1 MTTLLAPPDQQP
13 ADDDGT
19 VGDGRRDRTLR
30 RLAVASVVVA
40 ITPIVFAA
48 ARAIHNG
55 WLPTGDNAYFTIRAR
70 DVFTAHPPLL
80 GTWTSASLS
89 LGKDIN
95 NPGPMLFDLLA
106 LPVRVNGAWGLVIG
120 VALINVMAVV
130 GIALVARRLG
140 GPALVIASMAM
151 AAALAWSMGSEILF
165 EPWQP
170 HSLLLPFL
178 CLLMLVWGLVQGD
191 LVLFPWA
198 VFVASLIVQT
208 HVSYL
213 VLVVGLGAWALGGA
227 IWRSRQMMR
236 ADPDGDARAGL
247 LRKWRRVTVI
257 SLVVG
262 AICWI
267 QPVIEQF
274 TADGQGN
281 LARLATS
288 AGKAQDPVG
297 ARLGVRLVSSVLSV
311 PPFWSRPSFDN
322 RFRPAYGQLI
332 LPGMKDVAGL
342 PSVATAVLSLVVLVA
357 ALGLCLWWAWRRGD
371 RLSASALATALFVTV
386 VTVVA
391 TTAMPVGIFGVLAHQ
406 VRWLWPIGVF
416 ATFALALS
424 VARGLSK
431 NNLGR
436 GAAAFFGVVL
446 LVFSIW
452 NLPTHRL
459 SGGSGND
466 PVTIDVVRKLD
477 KAMDAVEGKGT
488 VLFDVSGLQVFQG
501 YTTPLQAELQ
511 RRGIPF
517 VVGNDPSIFRQLG
530 DNRRFNGQAGI
541 RLFLKQ
547 GPAAR
552 APQPGATRI
561 ALVEGLP
568 ADQKAELDDAWGAV
582 QTLIRDRGLRLLP
595 EADSVAPGSPEEAA
609 VTAIAAA
616 PHTVPDPDLL
626 FAAIQANLLDQ
637 SPDERAAFVRW
648 AALQQQADNLVVAA
662 FLAPVSSAG

>member
-13 ADDDGT
+13 ADDDATAGE
-19 VGDGRRDRTLR
+19 GGHDRTLR
-30 RLAVASVVVA
+30 HLAVASVVVA
-40 ITPIVFAA
+40 ITPIVVAA

-70 DVFTAHPPLL
+70 DVFSAHPPLL

-120 VALINVMAVV
+120 VALINVMAVI
-130 GIALVARRLG
+130 GIALIARRLG
-140 GPALVIASMAM
+140 GPTVVIAAMAM

-178 CLLMLVWGLVQGD
+178 CLLMMVWALVQGD

-227 IWRSRQMMR
+227 IWRTRQLVR
-236 ADPDGDARAGL
+236 ADPDARAGL
-247 LRKWRRVTVI
+247 FRTWRRVTII

-262 AICWI
+262 AVCWI

-288 AGKAQDPVG
+288 AGKAQDAVG

-357 ALGLCLWWAWRRGD
+357 ALGLALWWAWRRRD
-371 RLSASALATALFVTV
+371 RLSSSALATALFVTV
-386 VTVVA
+386 LTVVA

-424 VARGLSK
+424 VARGLGK
-431 NNLGR
+431 NSLGR
-436 GAAAFFGVVL
+436 GAAAFFGGAL

-459 SGGSGND
+459 PGGSGND
-466 PVTIDVVRKLD
+466 PVTVDVVGKLD

-530 DNRRFNGQAGI
+530 DNRRDNGQADV

-547 GPAAR
+547 GQAAR

-561 ALVEGLP
+561 ALVDGVP
-568 ADQKAELDDAWGAV
+568 ADQRRELDDAWGAV
-582 QTLIRDRGLRLLP
+582 QTLIRDHGLQLRP
-595 EADSVAPGSPEEAA
+595 EADAAAPGSPE
-609 VTAIAAA
+609 AAA
-616 PHTVPDPDLL
+616 AQAITEAPHAVPDPDLL

-648 AALQQQADNLVVAA
+648 ASLQQQADNLVVAA
-662 FLAPVSSAG
+662 FLAPVSESQ

>member
-1 MTTLLAPPDQQP
+1 
-13 ADDDGT
+13 
-19 VGDGRRDRTLR
+19 
-30 RLAVASVVVA
+30 
-40 ITPIVFAA
+40 
-48 ARAIHNG
+48 
-55 WLPTGDNAYFTIRAR
+55 
-70 DVFTAHPPLL
+70 
-80 GTWTSASLS
+80 
-89 LGKDIN
+89 
-95 NPGPMLFDLLA
+95 MLFDLLA

-120 VALINVMAVV
+120 VALINVMAVI
-130 GIALVARRLG
+130 GIALIARRLG
-140 GPALVIASMAM
+140 GPTVVIASMAM

-178 CLLMLVWGLVQGD
+178 CLLMMVWALVQGD

-227 IWRSRQMMR
+227 IWRTRQLVR
-236 ADPDGDARAGL
+236 ADPDTRAGL
-247 LRKWRRVTVI
+247 VRKWRRVTII

-262 AICWI
+262 AVCWI

-288 AGKAQDPVG
+288 AGKAQDAVG

-357 ALGLCLWWAWRRGD
+357 ALGLALWWAWRRRD
-371 RLSASALATALFVTV
+371 RLSSSALATALFLTV
-386 VTVVA
+386 LTVVA

-424 VARGLSK
+424 VARGLGK
-431 NNLGR
+431 NSLGR
-436 GAAAFFGVVL
+436 GAAAFFGVAL

-459 SGGSGND
+459 PGGSGND
-466 PVTIDVVRKLD
+466 PVTVDVVSKLD

-530 DNRRFNGQAGI
+530 DNRRDNGQADV

-547 GPAAR
+547 GQAAR

-561 ALVEGLP
+561 ALVDGVP
-568 ADQKAELDDAWGAV
+568 ADQRRELDDAWGAV
-582 QTLIRDRGLRLLP
+582 QTLIRDHGLQLRP
-595 EADSVAPGSPEEAA
+595 EADAAAPGSPEAA
-609 VTAIAAA
+609 AAQAITAA
-616 PHTVPDPDLL
+616 PHAVPDPDLL

-648 AALQQQADNLVVAA
+648 ASLQQQADNLVVAA
-662 FLAPVSSAG
+662 FLAPVSESQ